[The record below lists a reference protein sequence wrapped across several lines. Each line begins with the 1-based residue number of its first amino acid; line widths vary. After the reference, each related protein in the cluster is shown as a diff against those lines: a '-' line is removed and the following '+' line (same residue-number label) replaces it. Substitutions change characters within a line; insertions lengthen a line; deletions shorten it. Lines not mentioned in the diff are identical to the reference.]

1 MVVEMTPQGPVAK
14 TLAAPGQNEHFTS
27 PHYKDQLPLFEAWGL
42 KPFVWNRGDMK

>member
-1 MVVEMTPQGPVAK
+1 MVVELTPQGPRAM
-14 TLAAPGQNEHFTS
+14 TLAAPGQSENPAS